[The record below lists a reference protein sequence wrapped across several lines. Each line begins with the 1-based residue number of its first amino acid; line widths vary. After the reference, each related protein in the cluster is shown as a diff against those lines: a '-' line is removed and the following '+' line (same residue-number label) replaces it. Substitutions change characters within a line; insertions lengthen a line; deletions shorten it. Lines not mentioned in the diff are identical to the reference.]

1 MPLNQRGVHFSNTQT
16 CKFILVWDI
25 GIYTKSLYFQ
35 HVFSITIRCTSRYA
49 QGKNEIEVTKES
61 LICIQLNIFQ
71 YLCDNS
77 FHFDNINMKFYRGMV
92 KLHCWKILVLFWR
105 HLYHRPFTSLA
116 ANVIEDN
123 LFIRNVPRNKNR
135 GGFEIMSWD
144 IKSVL

>member
-1 MPLNQRGVHFSNTQT
+1 MLPLNQRGAHFSNTQT

-77 FHFDNINMKFYRGMV
+77 FHFDNINMKFYRGI
-92 KLHCWKILVLFWR
+92 C
-105 HLYHRPFTSLA
+105 TSC
-116 ANVIEDN
+116 
-123 LFIRNVPRNKNR
+123 
-135 GGFEIMSWD
+135 D
-144 IKSVL
+144 IWLSYIDENF